1 MIGAIVGDIV
11 GSRFELTNATTFDF
25 DLFSPKCHFT
35 DDTVMTLAIAS
46 ALQRSLGSVA
56 DTSLQSNTALYTT
69 LATEAIQAMR
79 HLGQLYPD
87 CGFGASFRKWLRSP
101 QPQPYNSCGNGA
113 AMRVSACAYAAATFE
128 DVKDLSTAVTAVS
141 HNHPEGLKG
150 AEATAVAIF
159 LARQGYSKEQLRSY
173 LSAHYYPLN
182 FTLEQLR
189 PHYHYD
195 ATCQGS
201 VPQALQAFF
210 EGEDFVDTLRK
221 AVYLGGDSDTIAA
234 IAGSIAEAFYGG
246 VPEEICTTACG
257 FLDQRLMRILLDFE
271 EAFPCSRLAAPA
283 PATPTHSA
291 HGTA

>member
-25 DLFSPKCHFT
+25 ALFSSECHFT

-46 ALQRSLGSVA
+46 ALQRALGSVA
-56 DTSLQSNTALYTT
+56 DTSLQSNTALYTIV
-69 LATEAIQAMR
+69 ANEAIQAMQ

-113 AMRVSACAYAAATFE
+113 AMRVSACAYAAATLAE
-128 DVKDLSTAVTAVS
+128 VKALSTAVTAVT

-173 LSAHYYPLN
+173 LRAHYYPLN

-189 PHYHYD
+189 PHYHFD

-246 VPEEICTTACG
+246 APKELRATACG

-271 EAFPCSRLAAPA
+271 AAFPCSRFAAPA
-283 PATPTHSA
+283 PDHPANSDHDSK
-291 HGTA
+291 